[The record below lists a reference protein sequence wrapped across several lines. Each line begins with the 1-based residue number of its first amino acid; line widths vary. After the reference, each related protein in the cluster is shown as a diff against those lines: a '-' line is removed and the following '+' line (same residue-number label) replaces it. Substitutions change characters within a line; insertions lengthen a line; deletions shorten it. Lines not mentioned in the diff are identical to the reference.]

1 MLRQLSISHGR
12 PQGYNPLAKSDWP
25 TMHHDNRIDN
35 SGSRPEPN
43 LFDFVPKNVWREVYR
58 GRWGE
63 LRRVQKAEFAVEI
76 VFFALFLGGFA
87 YNAYI
92 REGHRLSLVLSF
104 GVVWLIL
111 GAFFYLLTRFVR

>member
-1 MLRQLSISHGR
+1 
-12 PQGYNPLAKSDWP
+12 
-25 TMHHDNRIDN
+25 MHHDNRIHDPARA
-35 SGSRPEPN
+35 SEPN
-43 LFDFVPKNVWREVYR
+43 LFDNLPKNVWREVYR

-63 LRRVQKAEFAVEI
+63 LRRVQKAEFVVEI

-92 REGHRLSLVLSF
+92 QDGHWLSLVLSF

-111 GAFFYLLTRFVR
+111 GAFFFLLTRFVR